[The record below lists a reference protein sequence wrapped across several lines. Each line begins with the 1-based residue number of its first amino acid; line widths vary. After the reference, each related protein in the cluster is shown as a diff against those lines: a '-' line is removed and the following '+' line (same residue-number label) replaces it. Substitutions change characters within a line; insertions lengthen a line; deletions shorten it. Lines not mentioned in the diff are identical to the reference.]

1 MQITSPAH
9 NRIRPLVLTAAYFA
23 SAIILGFGTAA
34 EGPSLP
40 TLASHTSSPL
50 DRISLLFVV
59 GAFGYLLGSLLGGR
73 AYDRLP
79 GHRVI
84 SIMLGMILVAA
95 VIYPLASALW
105 VLLLAALV
113 MGLGKGAV
121 DVGCNTL
128 LQWLHGARVGPFMNG
143 LHFAF
148 GVGSFLAP
156 ILLAQILARTHDVYW
171 VFWIMAILCVPLA
184 AWLWFLPEPA
194 ASHLNASHK
203 DAPVPFLPVLL
214 MVLAFFLYVGAEV
227 GFGNWIYTY
236 AITLRLADAITAAY
250 LTSAYWG
257 LFTVGRLFGVWIS
270 TRARSSAILIFD
282 IVGSLL
288 CMALIYLGSASA
300 ALLWLGT
307 ICLGLC
313 MASVFPTMLM
323 LASQKLRVSGTV
335 TGWFLVGSGAGGM
348 LLPWLIGHA
357 FTSWGPLAM
366 MSMIFIDLLL
376 NLAVLLMFMYGDR
389 LSPRLAA
396 SFSPD
401 R

>member
-1 MQITSPAH
+1 
-9 NRIRPLVLTAAYFA
+9 VAYFA
-23 SAIILGFGTAA
+23 SAIILGFATAA

-50 DRISLLFVV
+50 DRISLLFVI
-59 GAFGYLLGSLLGGR
+59 GAFGYLVGSLLGGR
-73 AYDRLP
+73 AYDLLP
-79 GHRVI
+79 GHRVMA
-84 SIMLGMILVAA
+84 IMLAMILAAA
-95 VIYPLASALW
+95 VIYPLAPALW

-113 MGLGKGAV
+113 MGLGKGAL

-128 LQWLHGARVGPFMNG
+128 LQWVHGSRVGPFMNG

-171 VFWIMAILCVPLA
+171 AFWILAMLCVPLA
-184 AWLWFLPEPA
+184 VWLWFLPEPA
-194 ASHLNASHK
+194 SSGHAVNR
-203 DAPVPFLPVLL
+203 DNAPVPFLPVLL
-214 MVLAFFLYVGAEV
+214 MVLAFFLYVGAEI
-227 GFGNWIYTY
+227 GFGNWVYTY

-257 LFTVGRLFGVWIS
+257 LFTVGRLLGVWIS
-270 TRARSSAILIFD
+270 TRARSNVILIFD
-282 IVGSLL
+282 LGGSLL

-307 ICLGLC
+307 ICLGLS

-323 LASQKLRVSGTV
+323 LASQKLRVSGTI

-376 NLAVLLMFMYGDR
+376 NLAVLLFFMYSDR
-389 LSPRLAA
+389 LSPRPAA
-396 SFSPD
+396 SLSPD